1 MVIRALLTTGLLTA
15 VVSAPAFAQTYS
27 STTIREAVPTQ
38 PSTIVANSQ
47 EDMALQEEIRRIRA
61 YNAKV
66 DAQVGISSVETVSTS
81 TPVYEPYVAP
91 TANTYSGAKIELYE
105 PATSPS
111 TTTTYATT
119 TSTYSAT
126 PSTTIVERQPIAGAT
141 SIYTVVEGD
150 TLYNLSKRN
159 CIDVTAIQNQ
169 NGLSGSNIRLGQ
181 ILTIPANQCGMS
193 NTVASVGT
201 VRTVIPAPTTR
212 TISAGITSNS
222 YAVLPK
228 DSFYSIG
235 RRYCVSAADL
245 AAANGLS
252 TSSIIKPGQVLQLP
266 ANACNK

>member
-1 MVIRALLTTGLLTA
+1 MVIRAMLTTGLLTA
-15 VVSAPAFAQTYS
+15 VTAAPAFAQTYS

-38 PSTIVANSQ
+38 SSTIVANSQ
-47 EDMALQEEIRRIRA
+47 EDLALQEEIRRIRA

-66 DAQVGISSVETVSTS
+66 DAQVGISGIETVSTS

-91 TANTYSGAKIELYE
+91 STNTYSGAKIELFE
-105 PATSPS
+105 PTTTQS
-111 TTTTYATT
+111 TTTYATT
-119 TSTYSAT
+119 TPTYSSV
-126 PSTTIVERQPIAGAT
+126 PSTTIIERQPIAGST

-159 CIDVTAIQNQ
+159 CIDVTSIQNQ
-169 NGLSGSNIRLGQ
+169 NGLSSSNIRLGQ
-181 ILTIPANQCGMS
+181 VLTIPANQCGIS
-193 NTVASVGT
+193 NAVASAGT
-201 VRTVIPAPTTR
+201 VRTVLPAPTTR